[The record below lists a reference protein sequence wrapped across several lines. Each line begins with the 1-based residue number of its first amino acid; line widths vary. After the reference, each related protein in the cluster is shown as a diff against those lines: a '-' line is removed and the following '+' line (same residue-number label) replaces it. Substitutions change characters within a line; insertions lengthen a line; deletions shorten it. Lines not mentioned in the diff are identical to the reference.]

1 MTWMELEDLANEFMP
16 ESWKVYEEMAARA
29 GHGGGDLLELVDF
42 VDAVRQHTAPIIGI
56 HEAMDMTL
64 PGLLSQQSIANGGR
78 WIDVPDSR
86 NW

>member
-1 MTWMELEDLANEFMP
+1 MTWMEVKDLANEFTP
-16 ESWKVYEEMAARA
+16 ESWKVYEEIAART

-42 VDAVRQHTAPIIGI
+42 VDAVRQHAASVIGI

-64 PGLLSQQSIANGGR
+64 PGLLSQQSIADGGR